1 MPSTFSTNLR
11 IELIASGEQAN
22 QWGNT
27 TNKNLGTL
35 IEQAICGLTTVDVTA
50 ADVTLTALD
59 GTSDQSR
66 QMILS
71 VTGTPGAPRQII
83 APAVSKVYV
92 VINGSDDD
100 IEIVTDAVGSV
111 GPTLASGTNA
121 FVYSDGTDFALASP
135 TAIYDPNIVVVTDA
149 GGELTSSTTT
159 TTELSYLNNV
169 TSDIQTQLDAGITNT
184 EQKFAINFIL
194 GM

>member
-1 MPSTFSTNLR
+1 MPSTYSTNLR

-35 IEQAICGLTTVDVTA
+35 IEQAICGLVSIDVTA

-59 GTSDQSR
+59 GSSDQSR
-66 QMILS
+66 NMILE
-71 VTGTPGAPRQII
+71 VTGTPGTARQII

-100 IEIVTDAVGSV
+100 VEIVSTAVGSV
-111 GPTLASGTNA
+111 GPTLATGTNA
-121 FVYSDGTDFALASP
+121 FVYCDGTDFVLVNPSI
-135 TAIYDPNIVVVTDA
+135 IYDPDVVIVSDA
-149 GGELTSSTTT
+149 AGELTSSTIT
-159 TTELSYLNNV
+159 TTELDYLSGLTGNV
-169 TSDIQTQLDAGITNT
+169 QDQINA
-184 EQKFAINFIL
+184 KFALNFVL

>member
-11 IELIASGEQAN
+11 LELIASGEQAN

-66 QMILS
+66 QMIIS
-71 VTGTPGAPRQII
+71 VTGTPGTARQII

-100 IEIVTDAVGSV
+100 IEIITDAVGSV

-135 TAIYDPNIVVVTDA
+135 TSIYDPDVVIVTDA
-149 GGELTSSTTT
+149 GGELTSSTIT
-159 TTELSYLNNV
+159 TTELDYLSGLNGNV
-169 TSDIQTQLDAGITNT
+169 QDQINS
-184 EQKFAINFIL
+184 KFAINFIL